1 MGEGGKG
8 ETEAEESPRENLL
21 KVGEEEEKETCQQ
34 DMETEENVEEEQRGE
49 RRAPNP
55 ASSQFRFLL

>member
-1 MGEGGKG
+1 MVEGGKG

-34 DMETEENVEEEQRGE
+34 DMETEENVEEEQRAE
-49 RRAPNP
+49 RLALNP